1 MAYCRIVRFL
11 NSPRKIYLPA
21 RGLATAL
28 SLGFAL
34 LYSRE
39 LGVINRGYVAAIM
52 SFTVLTLIL
61 FTSGTTLTLRNL
73 GSTGGLLDNFPA
85 FLSLVLIEGIL
96 GLATFACGIQLFSN
110 FKDRLPSALV
120 AISLAYF
127 LASGM
132 HLVSME
138 VLVALNFFKKASTF
152 EILSIVLQ
160 ISFFL
165 LSGFLT
171 PFTIATRLLI
181 SFSLASLVIT
191 LMTLKMIHK
200 GVAGA
205 STLGDPREF
214 LKKTKGNH
222 SIGTVLGIV
231 DKFDRL
237 IITWF
242 LPVTLLAQYSVM
254 SSFISFFRF
263 VPDTVSKIIISL
275 KIEQAKK
282 LLGKVNLVIYLLI
295 PTLMLMILFS
305 RIAISRLLGNEWLL
319 PWGVSILF
327 AAQELLRGG
336 FQISGIFKISIG
348 ESAITHKLSVALAIF
363 AVPLSIIATLAIGIY
378 GVPLGFILTY
388 FTLLAILI
396 QKKAPLV

>member
-21 RGLATAL
+21 RGLATSL

-34 LYSRE
+34 LYSHE
-39 LGVINRGYVAAIM
+39 LGVINRGYVTVIM
-52 SFTVLTLIL
+52 SITVLTLIL

-73 GSTGGLLDNFPA
+73 GSTGRLQDNFPA
-85 FLSLVLIEGIL
+85 FLSLVLIEGVL
-96 GLATFACGIQLFSN
+96 GLATFAFGIQLFSN
-110 FKDRLPSALV
+110 FKDRLPIALV

-138 VLVALNFFKKASTF
+138 ILVALNFFKKASLF

-165 LSGFLT
+165 LLEFLT

-181 SFSLASLVIT
+181 SFSLASLIIT
-191 LMTLKMIHK
+191 SMTLNAIHK
-200 GVAGA
+200 DLAGA
-205 STLGDPREF
+205 CTLGDPREF
-214 LKKTKGNH
+214 FKKTKGNH
-222 SIGTVLGIV
+222 SIGTVLGII

-242 LPVTLLAQYSVM
+242 LPITLLAQYSVM

-263 VPDTVSKIIISL
+263 VPDTVSKIIISF
-275 KIEQAKK
+275 KIEHAKK

-305 RIAISRLLGNEWLL
+305 RIAISRFLGDEWLL

-327 AAQELLRGG
+327 ATQELLRGASRFQG
-336 FQISGIFKISIG
+336 FLKYQL
-348 ESAITHKLSVALAIF
+348 ESLRLHINFL
-363 AVPLSIIATLAIGIY
+363 
-378 GVPLGFILTY
+378 
-388 FTLLAILI
+388 
-396 QKKAPLV
+396 